1 MTVLREV
8 RVCAQLLDR
17 FDAVLGED
25 AMREARAVAGE
36 LRRMLSR
43 RVVWNINSTAVG
55 GGVAEMLQSLLG
67 YTRGI
72 GIDARWMVIGGNPDF
87 FHVTKRIHHALH
99 DSVGDGS
106 PLGEAEHRI
115 YRDGLLPNTL
125 ELGGLVRQGD
135 FVLLHD
141 PQTAGM
147 AAPLIE
153 MGAHVIWRC
162 HIGHDGPGSEVDRGW
177 AFLRPY
183 LAPIRSFVFSR
194 ATYVPDSCD
203 HGKSRVIQPSIDAY
217 SPKNQDLD
225 EEAIRTILV
234 HVGLVE
240 GPPPESA
247 DHGFFRQ
254 DGSPSRVQ
262 RRADVVRRG
271 RAPAWDT
278 PLIVQVSRWDPLK
291 DPVGVM
297 RAFQRLVAGGG
308 SNGAELV
315 LAGPN
320 VRGVSDDP
328 EGPQVFEEV
337 VEAWREL
344 PQSVR
349 DRVHLA
355 MLPTTDIEE
364 NGAIVNAL
372 QRHATIVVQKS
383 LQEGFGLTVAEAMWK
398 QRAVVAS
405 AVGGIR
411 DQIEDRKSG
420 LLLKDPT
427 DLDELSSELASLLRD
442 GAERARLG
450 REARERVR
458 THFLGLS
465 HLIHYARLF
474 EDLENVAVR
483 ASSGSESVP
492 SSLP

>member
-1 MTVLREV
+1 MTVLQEV
-8 RVCAQLLDR
+8 RIGAQPLDR
-17 FDAVLGED
+17 FDAVLGEET
-25 AMREARAVAGE
+25 MRHARAVAE
-36 LRRMLSR
+36 QLRKMLSR
-43 RVVWNINSTAVG
+43 RVIWNINSTAVG

-67 YTRGI
+67 YTRGV
-72 GIDARWMVIGGNPDF
+72 GIDTRWLVIGGNPDF
-87 FHVTKRIHHALH
+87 FQVTKRIHHALH
-99 DSVGDGS
+99 DSAGDGS
-106 PLGEAEHRI
+106 PLGEVQHQI

-125 ELGGLVRQGD
+125 ELAGLVREGD

-153 MGAHVIWRC
+153 LGAHVIWRC

-194 ATYVPDSCD
+194 ATYVPEICD
-203 HGKSRVIQPSIDAY
+203 HGKSRVIQPSIDAF
-217 SPKNQDLD
+217 SAKNQEL
-225 EEAIRTILV
+225 EEAAIRTILV

-240 GPPPESA
+240 GPPPESE
-247 DHGFFRQ
+247 DHGFVRQ

-262 RRADVVRRG
+262 RRADVVRLG
-271 RAPAWDT
+271 RPPAWDT

-291 DPVGVM
+291 DPVGVLV
-297 RAFQRLVAGGG
+297 AFQRLVEGGA
-308 SNGAELV
+308 SDAAELV

-328 EGPQVFEEV
+328 EGPRVFDEV
-337 VEAWREL
+337 VAAWRNL
-344 PQSVR
+344 PHSVR
-349 DRVHLA
+349 NRVHLA
-355 MLPTTDIEE
+355 MLPTADVEE
-364 NGAIVNAL
+364 NAAIVNAL

-398 QRAVVAS
+398 ERPVVAS

-420 LLLKDPT
+420 ILLKDPS
-427 DLDELSSELASLLRD
+427 DGDELASALAALLRD
-442 GAERARLG
+442 EEQRVRLG
-450 REARERVR
+450 AEARERVR
-458 THFLGLS
+458 THFLGLG

-474 EDLENVAVR
+474 EQLENR
-483 ASSGSESVP
+483 AR
-492 SSLP
+492 